1 MGWLNEFLPGRE
13 PRTPRLTDD
22 FPTELRVGGP
32 ALLYTGPGSNGLEVL
47 CCEAA
52 SRPTAASVRRAH
64 RVRTGNRASPVLIAV
79 GYPADAAE
87 KVVICGPDGDQPP
100 VHHDIESS
108 VAGRICAAA
117 LDEPD
122 RHAAG
127 RLLRTIL
134 GELDGQPLPGVRNQG
149 LFATHV
155 LRRDLPARPDWA
167 DATKAANPMLA
178 KRGRELVQALGY
190 TVEALASGA
199 SMLTADGLSHAVAV
213 FCAETDTFESPSS
226 HFNGSSPVAHAFALA
241 DKSRVPWVIAT
252 RGAQIRLYAARPDTG
267 VGRKGRAETY
277 LELNLAL
284 LPADSAGYLTLNFS
298 PAALSPEG
306 AVTET
311 LDASERYAA
320 DLAVRLRE
328 RVYDH
333 TVPALASAVAARMA
347 PNPTGDDLKAAYE
360 QVMTILFRLLFVA
373 YAEDKGLLPVAANSR
388 YATHSL
394 TKITEQIIDARNAGQ
409 LPDADTEACHWWD
422 DIAQLWQVVD
432 RGKEAW
438 GVPAYNGGLFSSD
451 PDISPAGAALDDI
464 RISDAELEPA
474 LEALLIDDT
483 PEGIGPVD
491 FRSLS
496 VREFGTIYEGLLESH
511 MVAAQTD
518 LAEEGARHYR
528 PAKPGEPVAIG
539 AGQVYFSHRSGV
551 RKTTGSYFTPAF
563 AVEHLLKQAL
573 GPALDAHIA
582 RLDELRESG
591 DEAKLAEA
599 FFDFRCAD
607 IAMGS
612 GHFLTAALDRI
623 EARLQDW
630 LATYPVP
637 GVSTELA
644 RLRQTAKNALANTDA
659 DFEVDDSALLRRQVA
674 RRCIYGADINL
685 VAVELA
691 RLAVWIHTFVPG
703 LPLSFL
709 DHNLVCGDSLVG
721 VGTLDEAM
729 GAFEAGTKGKSG
741 TPSMFLEAKMEQV
754 RPILSRLALTADADA
769 AEIADSRQ
777 AHADALASLRDAGV
791 IDLFNV
797 ITAHRAGLIDLPDI
811 SDAAA
816 ITARATRQDVIERIA
831 ELNPLHFPAVFSEV
845 FLRDRPG
852 FDCLIGNPPWEKVV
866 VADKVWWGQHLPGI
880 RSLAIQDMKSQIAE
894 LRRERPDLDDEYK
907 QADSV
912 AGLLRSLLRA
922 TFPDMGSGDTD
933 LSKAF
938 SWRNWHLTREGGY
951 SGLVLPRTIIRGKG
965 SEKWRKEIFDHGTF
979 ADVTTLSNRGGW
991 VFEDVDVRYGVALAT
1006 LKRTRD
1012 SIRTVNL
1019 AGPFTNKEEFTKST
1033 CDPDAEDGDGGG
1045 PEASKEESTKV
1056 SSELDAGGGDGGGP
1070 EANKEESTKVTSEP
1084 IPLDEFV
1091 GWSDDAAFPD
1101 LPAHPGSL
1109 KLFRRLRQS
1118 PAVKDLSL
1126 SLSLS
1131 LSRRLVLV
1139 RLDRYERS
1147 MFITTRIFS
1156 SSTRES
1162 QPCCRDPRHSEP
1174 RVAHLRQRNLSDELG
1189 QRQLACLRRTRY
1201 LPLEPRH

>member
-1 MGWLNEFLPGRE
+1 MGWLDELLPGRE
-13 PRTPRLTDD
+13 PRTPRLADD
-22 FPTELRVGGP
+22 FPAELRGGGP
-32 ALLYTGPGSNGLEVL
+32 ALYTGPGSNGLEVL
-47 CCEAA
+47 GCEAA
-52 SRPTAASVRRAH
+52 SRPTAVAVRRAH
-64 RVRTGNRASPVLIAV
+64 RARRGNRASPVLIAV
-79 GYPADAAE
+79 RYPADDGE
-87 KVVICGPDGDQPP
+87 KAVLCGPDGEQPP
-100 VHHDIESS
+100 VHHDIEPS

-117 LDEPD
+117 LDEPNH
-122 RHAAG
+122 HAAV
-127 RLLRTIL
+127 RLLRTTL
-134 GELDGQPLPGVRNQG
+134 GELDGLPLPGVRNQG

-167 DATKAANPMLA
+167 EATAAANPMLA

-199 SMLTADGLSHAVAV
+199 SMLTADGHNHAVAV

-226 HFNGSSPVAHAFALA
+226 LFYGSSPVGQAFALA
-241 DKSRVPWVIAT
+241 DQKRVPWVIAT

-306 AVTET
+306 AVEET
-311 LDASERYAA
+311 LDASERYAS

-333 TVPALASAVAARMA
+333 TVPALASAVADRMA
-347 PNPTGDDLKAAYE
+347 PNPTGEDLKAAYE
-360 QVMTILFRLLFVA
+360 AVMTILFRLLFVA
-373 YAEDKGLLPVAANSR
+373 YAEDKGLLPVATNSR
-388 YATHSL
+388 YAVHSL
-394 TKITEQIIDARNAGQ
+394 TKITEQIIDARNTGQ

-422 DIAQLWQVVD
+422 DIVQLWEVVD

-451 PDISPAGAALDDI
+451 PDISPAGAALNGI

-518 LAEEGARHYR
+518 LAEEGTRQYR
-528 PAKPGEPVAIG
+528 PAKPGEPVAIA
-539 AGQVYFSHRSGV
+539 AGRVYFSHRSGV
-551 RKTTGSYFTPAF
+551 RKTTGSYFTPDF
-563 AVEHLLKQAL
+563 AVEHLLEKAL
-573 GPALDAHIA
+573 EPALAAHVS

-623 EARLQDW
+623 EARLSDW

-637 GVSTELA
+637 GVSAEMA
-644 RLRQTAKNALANTDA
+644 RLRQTAKGALTDT
-659 DFEVDDSALLRRQVA
+659 DFEVDDGALLRRQVA
-674 RRCIYGADINL
+674 RRCIYGADVNL

-741 TPSMFLEAKMEQV
+741 TPSMFLQAKMEQV
-754 RPILSRLALTADADA
+754 QPILSRLALTADADA
-769 AEIADSRQ
+769 AEIADARQ
-777 AHADALASLRDAGV
+777 AHADALSSLRDAGV

-797 ITAHRAGLIDLPDI
+797 ITAHRAGLVDLPDI

-816 ITARATRQDVIERIA
+816 ITARAARQDVIDRIS
-831 ELNPLHFPAVFSEV
+831 ELNPLHFPAAFSEV
-845 FLRDRPG
+845 FLRERPG
-852 FDCLIGNPPWEKVV
+852 FDCLIGNPPWDEVTV
-866 VADKVWWGQHLPGI
+866 ESDKWWGQYIPGLQGMKEQNKE
-880 RSLAIQDMKSQIAE
+880 RAIAVLSNS
-894 LRRERPDLDDEYK
+894 RPDLVISYE
-907 QADSV
+907 QSIADTNRHR
-912 AGLLRSLLRA
+912 ALLRA
-922 TFPDMGSGDTD
+922 TYPKLGTGDTD
-933 LSKAF
+933 LSKTFA
-938 SWRNWHLTREGGY
+938 WRNWQLIRSEGQI
-951 SGLVLPRTIIRGKG
+951 SVVLPRGLFVNDG
-965 SEKWRKEIFDHGTF
+965 SKQWRKDILDNGTF
-979 ADVTTLSNRGGW
+979 TDVIFMINTNGW
-991 VFEDVDVRYGVALAT
+991 IFEDVHKQYTMTLASFT
-1006 LKRTRD
+1006 
-1012 SIRTVNL
+1012 RTVFL
-1019 AGPFTNKEEFTKST
+1019 DTAVVVT
-1033 CDPDAEDGDGGG
+1033 CLIGSHHSFKTINPVE
-1045 PEASKEESTKV
+1045 V
-1056 SSELDAGGGDGGGP
+1056 
-1070 EANKEESTKVTSEP
+1070 
-1084 IPLDEFV
+1084 PLDEFRS
-1091 GWSDDAAFPD
+1091 WSNNDSYPN
-1101 LPAHPGSL
+1101 LPEHARSVQ
-1109 KLFRRLRQS
+1109 LFRKLKSHPRLDGQDTLGLNVS
-1118 PAVKDLSL
+1118 S
-1126 SLSLS
+1126 
-1131 LSRRLVLV
+1131 RLVSSRLV
-1139 RLDRYERS
+1139 STRLDSTRLDSTRLDDRYPDRCARWTPP
-1147 MFITTRIFS
+1147 TTRFCS
-1156 SSTRES
+1156 SWMEDR
-1162 QPCCRDPRHSEP
+1162 PPGHRDPCHQRQEGRPLHP
-1174 RVAHLRQRNLSDELG
+1174 RFRRISDE
-1189 QRQLACLRRTRY
+1189 RNKLACLQGRDISSVVAR
-1201 LPLEPRH
+1201 

>member
-1 MGWLNEFLPGRE
+1 MGWLDEFLPGRE
-13 PRTPRLTDD
+13 PRTPRLTED
-22 FPTELRVGGP
+22 FPAELRVGGP
-32 ALLYTGPGSNGLEVL
+32 SLLYTGPGSNGLEVL

-52 SRPTAASVRRAH
+52 SRPTVASVRRAH
-64 RVRTGNRASPVLIAV
+64 RARTGNRASPVLIAV
-79 GYPADAAE
+79 GYPADTAE
-87 KVVICGPDGDQPP
+87 KVVICGPDGDPPP
-100 VHHDIESS
+100 VHHDVEPS

-167 DATKAANPMLA
+167 DATAAADPMLA

-226 HFNGSSPVAHAFALA
+226 LFNGSSPVAHAFALA

-284 LPADSAGYLTLNFS
+284 LPAESAGYLTLNFS

-373 YAEDKGLLPVAANSR
+373 YAEDKGLLPVATNSR
-388 YATHSL
+388 YAAHSL

-422 DIAQLWQVVD
+422 DIAQLWKVVD

-451 PDISPAGAALDDI
+451 PDISPAGAALDGI

-518 LAEEGARHYR
+518 LAEEGTRQYR
-528 PAKPGEPVAIG
+528 PAKRGEPVAIG

-563 AVEHLLKQAL
+563 AVEHLLNKAL
-573 GPALDAHIA
+573 KPALDAHIA

-623 EARLQDW
+623 EARLSDW
-630 LATYPVP
+630 LAIYPVP
-637 GVSTELA
+637 GVSAELA
-644 RLRQTAKNALANTDA
+644 RLRQTAKDAMADTNAN
-659 DFEVDDSALLRRQVA
+659 FKVDDAALLRRQVA
-674 RRCIYGADINL
+674 RRCIYGVDVNP

-691 RLAVWIHTFVPG
+691 RLAVWIHTFISG

-721 VGTLDEAM
+721 VGTLEEAM
-729 GAFEAGTKGKSG
+729 KAFEAGTSGRSG

-777 AHADALASLRDAGV
+777 AHTDALASLRDAGV

-797 ITAHRAGLIDLPDI
+797 ITAHRAGLVDLPDI
-811 SDAAA
+811 SDDAA
-816 ITARATRQDVIERIA
+816 ISARAARRDVIERIV
-831 ELNPLHFPAVFSEV
+831 ELSPLHFPAAFPEV

-852 FDCLIGNPPWEKVV
+852 FDCLIGNPPWDEVTV
-866 VADKVWWGQHLPGI
+866 EELGFWALRFPG
-880 RSLAIQDMKSQIAE
+880 LKSKSPAE
-894 LRRERPDLDDEYK
+894 QKSEMARHRRERPDLVDEYDEQVEDAEK
-907 QADSV
+907 YR
-912 AGLLRSLLRA
+912 GLLTA
-922 TFPDMGSGDTD
+922 GPFPGMGTGDPD
-933 LSKAF
+933 LYKAF
-938 SWRNWHLTREGGY
+938 CWRFWHLVRTGGAD
-951 SGLVLPRTIIRGKG
+951 GVVLPRSALMTKG
-965 SEKWRKEIFDHGTF
+965 SGPWRQAVLEDGTF
-979 ADVTTLSNRGGW
+979 ASVTTLTNTDEW
-991 VFEDVDVRYGVALAT
+991 VFDITPQYTVALVVVFKLRAD
-1006 LKRTRD
+1006 D
-1012 SIRTVNL
+1012 SVVRLSGPYQSKDSYQSGMERGPMTV
-1019 AGPFTNKEEFTKST
+1019 P
-1033 CDPDAEDGDGGG
+1033 
-1045 PEASKEESTKV
+1045 V
-1056 SSELDAGGGDGGGP
+1056 
-1070 EANKEESTKVTSEP
+1070 
-1084 IPLDEFV
+1084 DEFC
-1091 GWSDDAAFPD
+1091 GWSDSASFPNVPSPEA
-1101 LPAHPGSL
+1101 LAVFRKLRAHPR
-1109 KLFRRLRQS
+1109 FDRQD
-1118 PAVKDLSL
+1118 VDLSL
-1126 SLSLS
+1126 ASGPS
-1131 LSRRLVLV
+1131 V
-1139 RLDRYERS
+1139 RPTDRPGCSGRS
-1147 MFITTRIFS
+1147 PNCTRPTTSTDS
-1156 SSTRES
+1156 SSTRVAIPS
-1162 QPCCRDPRHSEP
+1162 RTRTRRH
-1174 RVAHLRQRNLSDELG
+1174 
-1189 QRQLACLRRTRY
+1189 QRQTSIHRHDRRISLARLQRSVVQPVELRHGTLFRVG
-1201 LPLEPRH
+1201 

>member
-1 MGWLNEFLPGRE
+1 MGWLDEFLPGRE

-22 FPTELRVGGP
+22 FPAELRVGGP

-64 RVRTGNRASPVLIAV
+64 RARTGNRASPVLIAV
-79 GYPADAAE
+79 GYPADTAE
-87 KVVICGPDGDQPP
+87 KIVICGPDGDPPP
-100 VHHDIESS
+100 VHHDIEPS

-167 DATKAANPMLA
+167 ASTKAANPMLA

-241 DKSRVPWVIAT
+241 DQKRVPWVIAT

-373 YAEDKGLLPVAANSR
+373 YAEDKGLLPVATNSR
-388 YATHSL
+388 YAAHSL

-422 DIAQLWQVVD
+422 DIVQLWQVVD

-451 PDISPAGAALDDI
+451 PA
-464 RISDAELEPA
+464 
-474 LEALLIDDT
+474 
-483 PEGIGPVD
+483 
-491 FRSLS
+491 
-496 VREFGTIYEGLLESH
+496 
-511 MVAAQTD
+511 
-518 LAEEGARHYR
+518 
-528 PAKPGEPVAIG
+528 
-539 AGQVYFSHRSGV
+539 
-551 RKTTGSYFTPAF
+551 
-563 AVEHLLKQAL
+563 
-573 GPALDAHIA
+573 
-582 RLDELRESG
+582 
-591 DEAKLAEA
+591 
-599 FFDFRCAD
+599 
-607 IAMGS
+607 
-612 GHFLTAALDRI
+612 
-623 EARLQDW
+623 
-630 LATYPVP
+630 
-637 GVSTELA
+637 ELA
-644 RLRQTAKNALANTDA
+644 RLRQTAKDALADTDA
-659 DFEVDDSALLRRQVA
+659 DFEVDDGALLRRQVA

-691 RLAVWIHTFVPG
+691 RLSVWIHTFVPG

-721 VGTLDEAM
+721 VGTLEEAM
-729 GAFEAGTKGKSG
+729 GAFEAGTKGRSG
-741 TPSMFLEAKMEQV
+741 TPSMFLQAKMEQV

-769 AEIADSRQ
+769 AEIADARQ
-777 AHADALASLRDAGV
+777 AHADALSSLRDAGV
-791 IDLFNV
+791 VDLFNV
-797 ITAHRAGLIDLPDI
+797 ITAHRAGLVDLPDI

-816 ITARATRQDVIERIA
+816 ITARATRQEVIDRIA
-831 ELNPLHFPAVFSEV
+831 ELNPLHFPAAFSEV

-880 RSLAIQDMKSQIAE
+880 RSLAIQDMKSQISE
-894 LRRERPDLDDEYK
+894 LRRERPDLDDEYER
-907 QADSV
+907 
-912 AGLLRSLLRA
+912 AGIDAELLRNLLRT

-938 SWRNWHLTREGGY
+938 SWRNWKLTRESGY
-951 SGLVLPRTIIRGKG
+951 SGLVLPRTITRGKG
-965 SEKWRKEIFDHGTF
+965 SEKWRKEILYHGTF
-979 ADVTTLSNRGGW
+979 ADVTTLSNKGGW
-991 VFEDVDVRYGVALAT
+991 VFEDVHMMYGVALVT

-1019 AGPFTNKEEFTKST
+1019 AGPFTNKSEFTK
-1033 CDPDAEDGDGGG
+1033 A
-1045 PEASKEESTKV
+1045 
-1056 SSELDAGGGDGGGP
+1056 SSEPDVGGGDEGDH
-1070 EANKEESTKVTSEP
+1070 EANREGVTRASNEP

-1101 LPAHPGSL
+1101 LPPHPGSL
-1109 KLFRRLRQS
+1109 KLFRKLRQS
-1118 PAVKDLSL
+1118 PAMKDIYIYIYIS
-1126 SLSLS
+1126 
-1131 LSRRLVLV
+1131 
-1139 RLDRYERS
+1139 E
-1147 MFITTRIFS
+1147 TRISPPRPIREIDVHHDRDLLIFDSGESALLPKSTPQPTESCS
-1156 SSTRES
+1156 SSTA
-1162 QPCCRDPRHSEP
+1162 EP
-1174 RVAHLRQRNLSDELG
+1174 QR
-1189 QRQLACLRRTRY
+1189 
-1201 LPLEPRH
+1201 

>member
-1 MGWLNEFLPGRE
+1 MGWLDELLSGRE
-13 PRTPRLTDD
+13 PRTPRLADD
-22 FPTELRVGGP
+22 FPAELRSGGP
-32 ALLYTGPGSNGLEVL
+32 ALYTGPGSNGLEVL
-47 CCEAA
+47 GCDAA
-52 SRPTAASVRRAH
+52 SRPTAAAVRRAH
-64 RVRTGNRASPVLIAV
+64 RARRGNRASPVLIAV
-79 GYPADAAE
+79 RYPADDGE
-87 KVVICGPDGDQPP
+87 KVVLCGPDGEQAP
-100 VHHDIESS
+100 VHHDIEPS

-117 LDEPD
+117 LDEPNH
-122 RHAAG
+122 HAAV
-127 RLLRTIL
+127 RLLRTTL
-134 GELDGQPLPGVRNQG
+134 NELDDLPLPGVRNQG

-155 LRRDLPARPDWA
+155 LRRDLPARPDWTE
-167 DATKAANPMLA
+167 ATAAANPMLA

-199 SMLTADGLSHAVAV
+199 SMLTADGHNHAVAV
-213 FCAETDTFESPSS
+213 FCAKTDTFESPSS
-226 HFNGSSPVAHAFALA
+226 LFYGSSPVAHAFALA
-241 DKSRVPWVIAT
+241 DQKRVPWVIVT

-306 AVTET
+306 AIEET

-347 PNPTGDDLKAAYE
+347 PNPTGEDLKAAYE
-360 QVMTILFRLLFVA
+360 AVMTILFRLLFVA
-373 YAEDKGLLPVAANSR
+373 YAEDKGLLPVATNSR
-388 YATHSL
+388 YAAHSL
-394 TKITEQIIDARNAGQ
+394 TKITEQIIDARNTGQ

-422 DIAQLWQVVD
+422 DIAQLWEVVD

-451 PDISPAGAALDDI
+451 PGVSGAGAALANL

-518 LAEEGARHYR
+518 LAEEGTRQYR
-528 PAKPGEPVAIG
+528 PAKPGEPVAIA
-539 AGQVYFSHRSGV
+539 AGRVYFSHRSGV

-563 AVEHLLKQAL
+563 AVEHLLEKAL
-573 GPALDAHIA
+573 EPALDAHVS

-623 EARLQDW
+623 EARLSKW
-630 LATYPVP
+630 LTTYPVP
-637 GVSTELA
+637 GVSAELA
-644 RLRQTAKNALANTDA
+644 RLRQTAKDALADTDA
-659 DFEVDDSALLRRQVA
+659 SFDVADTALLRRQVA
-674 RRCIYGADINL
+674 RRCIYGVDMNL

-721 VGTLDEAM
+721 VGTLEEAM
-729 GAFEAGTKGKSG
+729 AAFEAGTSGRSG
-741 TPSMFLEAKMEQV
+741 TPSMFLQAKMEQV
-754 RPILSRLALTADADA
+754 RPMLLRLARTADADA
-769 AEIADSRQ
+769 AEIANARQ

-797 ITAHRAGLIDLPDI
+797 ITAHRAGLVDLPDI
-811 SDAAA
+811 SNDTA
-816 ITARATRQDVIERIA
+816 ITARAARQEVIERVA
-831 ELNPLHFPAVFSEV
+831 ELKPLHFPAAFPEV

-866 VADKVWWGQHLPGI
+866 VADKVWWGQYLPGI
-880 RSLAIQDMKSQIAE
+880 RSLAIQDMKAQIAD
-894 LRRERPDLDDEYK
+894 LRRNRPDLDKEYEE
-907 QADSV
+907 ADTDAASLR
-912 AGLLRSLLRA
+912 GLLRT
-922 TFPDMGSGDTD
+922 TFPHMGSGDTD

-938 SWRNWHLTREGGY
+938 AWRNWQLIHDGGY
-951 SGLVLPRTIIRGKG
+951 AGVVLPRNITRGKG
-965 SEKWRKEIFDHGTF
+965 SEKWRKEILKHGTF
-979 ADVTTLSNRGGW
+979 ADVTTLSNKSGW
-991 VFEDVDVRYGVALAT
+991 VFEDVHQMYGVSLVT
-1006 LKRTRD
+1006 LNRTRV
-1012 SIRTVNL
+1012 SARTVKL
-1019 AGPFTNKEEFTKST
+1019 AGPFT
-1033 CDPDAEDGDGGG
+1033 DAESF
-1045 PEASKEESTKV
+1045 AQA
-1056 SSELDAGGGDGGGP
+1056 SSE
-1070 EANKEESTKVTSEP
+1070 S
-1084 IPLDEFV
+1084 IPLAEFV
-1091 GWSDDAAFPD
+1091 TWSDDATFPD
-1101 LPAHPGSL
+1101 LPAHPKSL
-1109 KLFRRLRQS
+1109 SLFRKLRQS

-1131 LSRRLVLV
+1131 LSETVSLH
-1139 RLDRYERS
+1139 LDRYARS
-1147 MFITTRIFS
+1147 TSTTTRICS
-1156 SSTRES
+1156 SSTPER
-1162 QPCCRDPRHSEP
+1162 QPCRRNTRHSRP
-1174 RVAHLRQRNLSDELG
+1174 RAARLRQRNLGHEPG
-1189 QRQLACLRRTRY
+1189 QSQLARLRRTRY
-1201 LPLEPRH
+1201 KPLEPHRQQGRVLRVD

>member
-1 MGWLNEFLPGRE
+1 MGWLDEFLPGRE

-22 FPTELRVGGP
+22 FPAELRVGGP

-52 SRPTAASVRRAH
+52 SRPTAASVRKAH
-64 RVRTGNRASPVLIAV
+64 RARTGNRASPVLIAV
-79 GYPADAAE
+79 GYPADTAE
-87 KVVICGPDGDQPP
+87 KVVICGPDGDPPP
-100 VHHDIESS
+100 VHHDIEPS

-167 DATKAANPMLA
+167 ASTKAANPMLA

-373 YAEDKGLLPVAANSR
+373 YAEDKGLLPVATNSR
-388 YATHSL
+388 YAAHSL

-422 DIAQLWQVVD
+422 DIVQLWQVVD

-451 PDISPAGAALDDI
+451 PDISPAGAALADI

-518 LAEEGARHYR
+518 LAEEGTRQYR
-528 PAKPGEPVAIG
+528 PAKPGEPVAIV

-563 AVEHLLKQAL
+563 AVEHLLGKAL
-573 GPALDAHIA
+573 KPALDTHIV

-623 EARLQDW
+623 EARLSDW

-637 GVSTELA
+637 GVSAELA
-644 RLRQTAKNALANTDA
+644 RLRQTAKYALADTDA
-659 DFEVDDSALLRRQVA
+659 DFEVDDGALLRRQVA

-721 VGTLDEAM
+721 VGTLEEAM
-729 GAFEAGTKGKSG
+729 EAFEAGTSGRSG
-741 TPSMFLEAKMEQV
+741 TPSMFLQAKMEQV
-754 RPILSRLALTADADA
+754 QPILSRLALTADADA

-777 AHADALASLRDAGV
+777 AHTDALASLRDAGV

-797 ITAHRAGLIDLPDI
+797 ITAHRAGLVDLPDI
-811 SDAAA
+811 SDDAA
-816 ITARATRQDVIERIA
+816 ISARATRLEVIDRIA
-831 ELNPLHFPAVFSEV
+831 ELNPLHFPAAFPEV
-845 FLRDRPG
+845 FLRDCPG
-852 FDCLIGNPPWEKVV
+852 FDCLIGNPPWDEVTV
-866 VADKVWWGQHLPGI
+866 ESDKWWGQYIPGLQGMEEQNKE
-880 RSLAIQDMKSQIAE
+880 RAIAE
-894 LRRERPDLDDEYK
+894 LIAKRPDLVTSYE
-907 QADSV
+907 QAIADTKRHR
-912 AGLLRSLLRA
+912 ALLRA
-922 TFPDMGSGDTD
+922 TYPKLGTGDTD
-933 LSKAF
+933 LSKTFA
-938 SWRNWHLTREGGY
+938 WRNWQLIRLEGQI
-951 SGLVLPRTIIRGKG
+951 SVVLPRGLFVNDG
-965 SEKWRKEIFDHGTF
+965 SKQWRKDILDNGTF
-979 ADVTTLSNRGGW
+979 TDVIFMINTNGW
-991 VFEDVDVRYGVALAT
+991 IFEDVHKQYTMTLASFT
-1006 LKRTRD
+1006 RT
-1012 SIRTVNL
+1012 
-1019 AGPFTNKEEFTKST
+1019 
-1033 CDPDAEDGDGGG
+1033 
-1045 PEASKEESTKV
+1045 AS
-1056 SSELDAGGGDGGGP
+1056 LDADVG
-1070 EANKEESTKVTSEP
+1070 VTCLIGSLHSFTTIKP
-1084 IPLDEFV
+1084 IEVPLDEFR
-1091 GWSDDAAFPD
+1091 GWSSNDSYPS
-1101 LPAHPGSL
+1101 LPEHAGSAR
-1109 KLFRRLRQS
+1109 LFRKLRS
-1118 PAVKDLSL
+1118 HP
-1126 SLSLS
+1126 
-1131 LSRRLVLV
+1131 
-1139 RLDRYERS
+1139 RLDGQDTLDSAARGRGVEGSRGRGVEGS
-1147 MFITTRIFS
+1147 RGPGVQGSRLSPRPVREMDATMDKELFILDGGMSAQSQKLMPPTTRKQVYS
-1156 SSTRES
+1156 SSTQDS
-1162 QPCCRDPRHSEP
+1162 QR
-1174 RVAHLRQRNLSDELG
+1174 
-1189 QRQLACLRRTRY
+1189 
-1201 LPLEPRH
+1201 